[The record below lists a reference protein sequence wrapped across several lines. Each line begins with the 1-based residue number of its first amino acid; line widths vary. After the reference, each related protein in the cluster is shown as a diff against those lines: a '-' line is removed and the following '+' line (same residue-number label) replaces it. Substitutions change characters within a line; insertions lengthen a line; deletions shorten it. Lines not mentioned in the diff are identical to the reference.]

1 MAKELDTAVEVF
13 RSRPLDGGP
22 YTFVAADALV
32 LKVREAGRVVNVAQ
46 GHLPR
51 VQLPAK
57 QLCATRW
64 PRNRTCDLGI
74 TRRHVSEMPENSF
87 LRVLQQFWRL
97 SAWLRTYR
105 IPLNRGHSR

>member
-1 MAKELDTAVEVF
+1 MAKELDTAVEAF

-64 PRNRTCDLGI
+64 PRNELAPQGLPMRSSPDSLILAILSCAATDLA
-74 TRRHVSEMPENSF
+74 TRR
-87 LRVLQQFWRL
+87 
-97 SAWLRTYR
+97 
-105 IPLNRGHSR
+105 RG